1 MDNMLVWTGVVAV
14 VVVVFAF
21 NFLVSRKNQLETAF
35 SSIDVQLKK
44 RYELIPNLVSV
55 CEKYMGYEQK
65 VLADLTATR
74 TRILEADDETRV
86 ALDGALSSQLK
97 SVFAVAENYPELA
110 AAETFAMLQ
119 RSLNEVEEQLAAA
132 RRFFN
137 SAVNDYNNA
146 VEMFPTNLL
155 ARVLGYRRRNWFEA
169 DAAEREP
176 VKVWR

>member
-1 MDNMLVWTGVVAV
+1 MDNMLVWVGLAALAV
-14 VVVVFAF
+14 IVLAF
-21 NFLVSRKNQLETAF
+21 NFLVGRKNQVETAF

-44 RYELIPNLVSV
+44 RYELIPNLVAV

-74 TRILEADDETRV
+74 TRILAADDETRV
-86 ALDGALSSQLK
+86 ALDGALSAQLK

-110 AAETFAMLQ
+110 AAETFTLLQ

-146 VEMFPTNLL
+146 VEMFPTNVL
-155 ARVLGYRRRNWFEA
+155 ARVLGYRQRNWFEA
-169 DAAEREP
+169 AADEREA